1 VASDRLV
8 LDASYALELVL
19 PTHASWQSEVIDLF
33 DRATSRDIDLVV
45 PATIFFAEV
54 ASALARRVRGRVIG
68 QAAAEAFLEDLEQVP
83 IALDVQVSMASAL
96 FAPAMRWQCGVYD
109 AIYIE
114 LAVTLDLPI
123 ATRDRGMVTAA
134 RNAKV
139 PVFSG

>member
-1 VASDRLV
+1 M

-19 PTHASWQSEVIDLF
+19 PTHASWQAEVIDLF
-33 DRATSRDIDLVV
+33 DRTTRGDIDLVV
-45 PATIFFAEV
+45 PAIFFAEV

-68 QAAAEAFLEDLEQVP
+68 QAAAEAFLDDLEQVP
-83 IALDVQVSMASAL
+83 IALDVQVSPASAL
-96 FAPAMRWQCGVYD
+96 FAPAMRWQCGAYD
-109 AIYIE
+109 AIYVE
-114 LAVTLDLPI
+114 LALSLDLAI